1 MNNLSLEMLFDL
13 FKKNYL
19 YLIIGLLI
27 IIFGSTSYFFYMA
40 NVKEKIYLSQGAYEN
55 YLNELTQFDGSEFK
69 ELEMQ
74 LEELKNTY
82 DQSIYY
88 HLANFQ
94 QAKIYF
100 ENGQESKAM
109 SLMEQLNSD
118 LEQDKSSRNFLR
130 DISRIR
136 LASIYIDLDRFEDAK
151 QLLDRNFDFFNSLR
165 LEKLGDLE
173 KINLNNKEAENYY
186 KLAIE
191 TSQNQTQINLLNFK
205 LSSLAS
211 SNNE

>member
-27 IIFGSTSYFFYMA
+27 IIFGSASYFFYMA

-100 ENGQESKAM
+100 ENGQQSKAM

-151 QLLDRNFDFFNSLR
+151 QLLDRNFDFFNSLK

-211 SNNE
+211 SKNE

>member
-1 MNNLSLEMLFDL
+1 MNNFNFEMLLDFL
-13 FKKNYL
+13 KKNYL
-19 YLIIGLLI
+19 YF
-27 IIFGSTSYFFYMA
+27 IFGSFLIILSSVSYFFYLA
-40 NVKEKIYLSQGAYEN
+40 NIKEKIYLSQAAYEN
-55 YLNELTQFDGSEFK
+55 YLNELTQFDGSEFS
-69 ELEMQ
+69 ELETK

-100 ENGQESKAM
+100 ENDQELEAM
-109 SLMEQLNSD
+109 NLMEQLNSE
-118 LEQDKSSRNFLR
+118 LEEDKSSRNFLR

-136 LASIYIDLDRFEDAK
+136 LASIYIDFDRFEDA
-151 QLLDRNFDFFNSLR
+151 QELLSRNFDFFDSLK

-173 KINLNNKEAENYY
+173 KIKLNNEEAENYY

-191 TSQNQTQINLLNFK
+191 MSQNQTQINLLNFK

-211 SNNE
+211 SNDE

>member
-1 MNNLSLEMLFDL
+1 MNNLNFEMLLDW

-19 YLIIGLLI
+19 YYIFGLFLIIL
-27 IIFGSTSYFFYMA
+27 GSVSYFFYVA
-40 NVKEKIYLSQGAYEN
+40 NIKEKIYLSEAAYES
-55 YLNELTQFDGSEFK
+55 YLNELAKFDGSEFK
-69 ELEMQ
+69 ELEIK

-100 ENGQESKAM
+100 ENDQEIEAM
-109 SLMEQLNSD
+109 NLMEQLNSD
-118 LEQDKSSRNFLR
+118 LEEEKSSRNFLR

-136 LASIYIDLDRFEDAK
+136 LASIYIDFDRFEDA
-151 QLLDRNFDFFNSLR
+151 QELLGRNFDFFNSLK

-173 KINLNNKEAENYY
+173 KIKLNNEEAENYY

-191 TSQNQTQINLLNFK
+191 MSQNQTQINLLNFK

-211 SNNE
+211 SNDE

>member
-1 MNNLSLEMLFDL
+1 MNNLNFEMLLEF

-19 YLIIGLLI
+19 YLIFGLILVMSGI
-27 IIFGSTSYFFYMA
+27 ASYFFYITSI
-40 NVKEKIYLSQGAYEN
+40 KEKIYSSQEAYEN
-55 YLNELTQFDGSEFK
+55 FLSELALFDGLEFT
-69 ELEMQ
+69 ELEAK
-74 LEELKNTY
+74 LEEVKNAY

-88 HLANFQ
+88 HLANFH

-100 ENGQESKAM
+100 ENGQELKAL
-109 SLMEQLNSD
+109 SLMEQLNAD
-118 LEQDKSSRNFLR
+118 LEQDKSSRSFLR

-136 LASIYIDLDRFEDAK
+136 LASIYIDFDRFEDAK
-151 QLLDRNFDFFNSLR
+151 ELLDRNFDFFDSLK
-165 LEKLGDLE
+165 LEKLGDIE
-173 KINLNNKEAENYY
+173 KVKFNNEGAKNYY

-211 SNNE
+211 SNDE

>member
-27 IIFGSTSYFFYMA
+27 IIFGSASYFFYMA

-151 QLLDRNFDFFNSLR
+151 QLLDRNFDFFDSLK

-211 SNNE
+211 SKNE

>member
-1 MNNLSLEMLFDL
+1 MNNFNFEMLLDFL
-13 FKKNYL
+13 KKNYL
-19 YLIIGLLI
+19 YF
-27 IIFGSTSYFFYMA
+27 IFGSFLIILSSVSYFFYLA
-40 NVKEKIYLSQGAYEN
+40 NIKEKIYLSQAAYEN
-55 YLNELTQFDGSEFK
+55 YLNELTQFDGSEFS
-69 ELEMQ
+69 ELETK

-100 ENGQESKAM
+100 ENDQELEAM
-109 SLMEQLNSD
+109 NLMEQLNSD
-118 LEQDKSSRNFLR
+118 LEEDKSSRNFLR

-136 LASIYIDLDRFEDAK
+136 LASIYIDFDRFEDA
-151 QLLDRNFDFFNSLR
+151 QELLSRNFDFFDSLK

-173 KINLNNKEAENYY
+173 KIKLNNEEAENYY

-191 TSQNQTQINLLNFK
+191 MSQNQTQINLLNFK

-211 SNNE
+211 SNDK

>member
-27 IIFGSTSYFFYMA
+27 IIFGSASYFFYMA

-211 SNNE
+211 SKNE

>member
-27 IIFGSTSYFFYMA
+27 IIFVSASYFFYTA
-40 NVKEKIYLSQGAYEN
+40 NVKEKIYLSQEAYEN

-69 ELEMQ
+69 ELEMK

-100 ENGQESKAM
+100 ENGQEPKAM

-151 QLLDRNFDFFNSLR
+151 QLLDRNFDFFNSLK

-211 SNNE
+211 SKND

>member
-1 MNNLSLEMLFDL
+1 MNNFNFEKLSDFL
-13 FKKNYL
+13 KKNYL
-19 YLIIGLLI
+19 YFIFGLFLIIL
-27 IIFGSTSYFFYMA
+27 SSVSYFFYIA
-40 NVKEKIYLSQGAYEN
+40 NIKEKIYLSQAAYEN
-55 YLNELTQFDGSEFK
+55 YLNELTQFDGSEFS
-69 ELEMQ
+69 ELETK

-100 ENGQESKAM
+100 ENDQELEAM
-109 SLMEQLNSD
+109 NLMEQLNSD
-118 LEQDKSSRNFLR
+118 LEEDKSSRNFLR

-136 LASIYIDLDRFEDAK
+136 LASIYIDFDRFDDA
-151 QLLDRNFDFFNSLR
+151 QELLGRNFDFFDSLK

-173 KINLNNKEAENYY
+173 KIKLNNEKAENYY

-191 TSQNQTQINLLNFK
+191 MSQNQTQINLLNFK

-211 SNNE
+211 SNDE

>member
-27 IIFGSTSYFFYMA
+27 IIFGSASYFFYTA
-40 NVKEKIYLSQGAYEN
+40 NVKEKIYLSQEAYEN

-69 ELEMQ
+69 ELEMK

-100 ENGQESKAM
+100 ENGQEPKAM

>member
-27 IIFGSTSYFFYMA
+27 IIFGSASYFFYMA

-136 LASIYIDLDRFEDAK
+136 LASIYVDLDRFEDAK

>member
-19 YLIIGLLI
+19 YLIIGILI
-27 IIFGSTSYFFYMA
+27 IIFVSASYFFYTA
-40 NVKEKIYLSQGAYEN
+40 NVKEKIYLSQEAYEN

-211 SNNE
+211 SKNE

>member
-27 IIFGSTSYFFYMA
+27 IIFGSASYFFYMA
-40 NVKEKIYLSQGAYEN
+40 NVKEKIYLSQEAYEN

-69 ELEMQ
+69 ELEMK

-100 ENGQESKAM
+100 ENGQQSKAM

-173 KINLNNKEAENYY
+173 KINFNNKEAENYY

-191 TSQNQTQINLLNFK
+191 ISQNQTQINLLNFK

>member
-27 IIFGSTSYFFYMA
+27 IIFGSASYFFYTA
-40 NVKEKIYLSQGAYEN
+40 NVKEKIYLSQEAYEN

-69 ELEMQ
+69 ELEMK

-151 QLLDRNFDFFNSLR
+151 QLLDRNFDFFNSLK

>member
-27 IIFGSTSYFFYMA
+27 IIFGSASYFFYMA

-69 ELEMQ
+69 ELEMK

-151 QLLDRNFDFFNSLR
+151 QLLDRNFDFFNSLK

-211 SNNE
+211 SKNE

>member
-27 IIFGSTSYFFYMA
+27 IIFVSASYFFYTA
-40 NVKEKIYLSQGAYEN
+40 NVKEKIYLSQEAYEN

-69 ELEMQ
+69 ELEMK

-100 ENGQESKAM
+100 ENGQEPKAM

-186 KLAIE
+186 KVAIE

>member
-1 MNNLSLEMLFDL
+1 MNNFNFEMLLDFL
-13 FKKNYL
+13 KKNYL
-19 YLIIGLLI
+19 YFIFGLFLIIL
-27 IIFGSTSYFFYMA
+27 SSVSYFFYIA
-40 NVKEKIYLSQGAYEN
+40 NIKEKIYLSQAAYEN
-55 YLNELTQFDGSEFK
+55 YLNELTQFDGSEFS
-69 ELEMQ
+69 ELETK

-100 ENGQESKAM
+100 ENDQELEAM
-109 SLMEQLNSD
+109 NLMEQLNSD
-118 LEQDKSSRNFLR
+118 LEEDKSSRNFLR

-136 LASIYIDLDRFEDAK
+136 LASIYIDFDRFEDA
-151 QLLDRNFDFFNSLR
+151 QELLSRNFDFFDSLK

-173 KINLNNKEAENYY
+173 KIKLNNEKAENYY

-191 TSQNQTQINLLNFK
+191 MSQNQTQINLLNFK

-211 SNNE
+211 SNDE

>member
-1 MNNLSLEMLFDL
+1 MNNFNFEMLLDFL
-13 FKKNYL
+13 KKNYL
-19 YLIIGLLI
+19 YFIFGLFLIIL
-27 IIFGSTSYFFYMA
+27 SSVSYFFYLA
-40 NVKEKIYLSQGAYEN
+40 NIKEKIYLSQAAYEN
-55 YLNELTQFDGSEFK
+55 YLNELTQFDGSEFS
-69 ELEMQ
+69 ELETK

-100 ENGQESKAM
+100 ENDQELEAM
-109 SLMEQLNSD
+109 NLMEQLNSD
-118 LEQDKSSRNFLR
+118 LEEDKSSRNFLR

-136 LASIYIDLDRFEDAK
+136 LASIYIDFDRFDEA
-151 QLLDRNFDFFNSLR
+151 QELLSRNFDFFDSLK

-173 KINLNNKEAENYY
+173 KIKLNNEEAENYY

-191 TSQNQTQINLLNFK
+191 MSQNQTQINLLNFK

-211 SNNE
+211 SNDK

>member
-27 IIFGSTSYFFYMA
+27 IIFGSASYFFYTA
-40 NVKEKIYLSQGAYEN
+40 NVKEKIYLSQEAYEN

-100 ENGQESKAM
+100 ENGQQSKAM

-151 QLLDRNFDFFNSLR
+151 QLLDRNFDFFNSLK

-211 SNNE
+211 SKNE

>member
-1 MNNLSLEMLFDL
+1 MNNFNFEKLSDFL
-13 FKKNYL
+13 KKNYL
-19 YLIIGLLI
+19 YF
-27 IIFGSTSYFFYMA
+27 IFGSFLIILSSVSYFFYLA
-40 NVKEKIYLSQGAYEN
+40 NIKEKIYLSQAAYEN
-55 YLNELTQFDGSEFK
+55 YLNELTQFDGSEFS
-69 ELEMQ
+69 ELETK

-100 ENGQESKAM
+100 ENDQELEAM
-109 SLMEQLNSD
+109 NLMEQLNSE
-118 LEQDKSSRNFLR
+118 LEEDKSSRNFLR

-136 LASIYIDLDRFEDAK
+136 LASIYIDFDRFEDA
-151 QLLDRNFDFFNSLR
+151 QELLSRNFDFFDSLK

-173 KINLNNKEAENYY
+173 KIKLNNEEAENYY

-191 TSQNQTQINLLNFK
+191 MSQNQTQINLLNFK

-211 SNNE
+211 SNDE

>member
-27 IIFGSTSYFFYMA
+27 IIFVSASYFFYTA
-40 NVKEKIYLSQGAYEN
+40 NVKEKIYLSQEAYEN

-69 ELEMQ
+69 ELEMK

-100 ENGQESKAM
+100 ENGEESKAM

-151 QLLDRNFDFFNSLR
+151 QLLDRNFDFFNSLK

-211 SNNE
+211 SKNE

>member
-27 IIFGSTSYFFYMA
+27 IIFGSASYFFYMA
-40 NVKEKIYLSQGAYEN
+40 NVKEKIYLSQEAYEN

-151 QLLDRNFDFFNSLR
+151 QLLDRNFDFFNSLK

-211 SNNE
+211 SKNE

>member
-1 MNNLSLEMLFDL
+1 MNNFSLEMLFDS

-27 IIFGSTSYFFYMA
+27 IILGSASYFFYMA

-94 QAKIYF
+94 QVKIYF
-100 ENGQESKAM
+100 ENGEESKAM

-151 QLLDRNFDFFNSLR
+151 QLLDRNFDFFNSLK

-211 SNNE
+211 SKNE

>member
-1 MNNLSLEMLFDL
+1 MNNLNFEMLLDW

-19 YLIIGLLI
+19 YYIFGLFLIIL
-27 IIFGSTSYFFYMA
+27 GSVSYFFYVA
-40 NVKEKIYLSQGAYEN
+40 NIKEKIYLSEAAYES
-55 YLNELTQFDGSEFK
+55 YLNELTKFDGSEFK
-69 ELEMQ
+69 ELEIK

-100 ENGQESKAM
+100 ENDQEIEAM
-109 SLMEQLNSD
+109 NLMEQLNSD
-118 LEQDKSSRNFLR
+118 LEEEKSSRNFLR

-136 LASIYIDLDRFEDAK
+136 LASIYIDFDRFEDA
-151 QLLDRNFDFFNSLR
+151 QELLGRNFDFFNSLK

-173 KINLNNKEAENYY
+173 KIKLNNEEAENYY

-191 TSQNQTQINLLNFK
+191 MSQNQTQINLLNFK

-211 SNNE
+211 SNDE

>member
-1 MNNLSLEMLFDL
+1 MNNFNFEMLLDFL
-13 FKKNYL
+13 KKNYL
-19 YLIIGLLI
+19 YFIFGLFLIIL
-27 IIFGSTSYFFYMA
+27 SSVSYFFYIA
-40 NVKEKIYLSQGAYEN
+40 NIKEKIYLSQAAYEN
-55 YLNELTQFDGSEFK
+55 YLNELTQFDGSEFS
-69 ELEMQ
+69 ELETK

-100 ENGQESKAM
+100 ENDQELEAM
-109 SLMEQLNSD
+109 NLMEQLNSE
-118 LEQDKSSRNFLR
+118 LEEDKSSRNFLR

-136 LASIYIDLDRFEDAK
+136 LASIYIDFDRFEDA
-151 QLLDRNFDFFNSLR
+151 QELLSRNFDFFDSLK

-173 KINLNNKEAENYY
+173 KIKLNNEEAENYY

-191 TSQNQTQINLLNFK
+191 MSQNQTQINLLNFK

-211 SNNE
+211 SNDK

>member
-1 MNNLSLEMLFDL
+1 MNNLNFEMLFEF

-19 YLIIGLLI
+19 YLIFGLILI
-27 IIFGSTSYFFYMA
+27 MSGIASYFFYITSI
-40 NVKEKIYLSQGAYEN
+40 KEKIYSSQRAYEN
-55 YLNELTQFDGSEFK
+55 FLSELALFDGLEFT
-69 ELEMQ
+69 ELETK
-74 LEELKNTY
+74 LEEVKNVY

-88 HLANFQ
+88 HLANFH

-100 ENGQESKAM
+100 ENDQELKAM
-109 SLMEQLNSD
+109 TLMEQLNTD
-118 LEQDKSSRNFLR
+118 LEQDKSSRTFLR

-136 LASIYIDLDRFEDAK
+136 LASIYINFDRFEDAK
-151 QLLDRNFDFFNSLR
+151 ELLDRNFDFFDSLK

-173 KINLNNKEAENYY
+173 KVKFNNEGAKNYY

-191 TSQNQTQINLLNFK
+191 ASQNQTQINLLNFK

-211 SNNE
+211 SNDE

>member
-1 MNNLSLEMLFDL
+1 M
-13 FKKNYL
+13 
-19 YLIIGLLI
+19 
-27 IIFGSTSYFFYMA
+27 
-40 NVKEKIYLSQGAYEN
+40 
-55 YLNELTQFDGSEFK
+55 NELTQFDGSEFK
-69 ELEMQ
+69 ELEMK

-100 ENGQESKAM
+100 ENGQEPKAM

-136 LASIYIDLDRFEDAK
+136 LASIYIDLDRFEDIK
-151 QLLDRNFDFFNSLR
+151 QLLDRNFDF
-165 LEKLGDLE
+165 
-173 KINLNNKEAENYY
+173 
-186 KLAIE
+186 
-191 TSQNQTQINLLNFK
+191 
-205 LSSLAS
+205 
-211 SNNE
+211 

>member
-1 MNNLSLEMLFDL
+1 MNNLNFEMLLEF

-19 YLIIGLLI
+19 YLIFGLILVMSGI
-27 IIFGSTSYFFYMA
+27 ASYFFYITSI
-40 NVKEKIYLSQGAYEN
+40 KEKIYSSQGAYEN
-55 YLNELTQFDGSEFK
+55 YLSELALFDGLEFT
-69 ELEMQ
+69 ELEAK
-74 LEELKNTY
+74 LEEVKNAY

-88 HLANFQ
+88 HLANFH

-100 ENGQESKAM
+100 ENGQELKAM
-109 SLMEQLNSD
+109 SLMEQLNAD
-118 LEQDKSSRNFLR
+118 LEQDKSSRSFLR

-136 LASIYIDLDRFEDAK
+136 LASIYIDFDRFEDAK
-151 QLLDRNFDFFNSLR
+151 ELLDRNFDFFDSLK
-165 LEKLGDLE
+165 LEKLGDIE
-173 KINLNNKEAENYY
+173 KVKFNNEGAKNYY

-211 SNNE
+211 SNDE

>member
-1 MNNLSLEMLFDL
+1 MNNLSLEMLFDS

-27 IIFGSTSYFFYMA
+27 IIFSSASYFFYMA

-94 QAKIYF
+94 QVKIYF
-100 ENGQESKAM
+100 ENGEESKAM

-151 QLLDRNFDFFNSLR
+151 QLLDRNFDFFNSLK

-211 SNNE
+211 SKNE

>member
-1 MNNLSLEMLFDL
+1 MNNLSLEMLFDS

-27 IIFGSTSYFFYMA
+27 IIFGSASYFFYMA

-55 YLNELTQFDGSEFK
+55 YLNELTKFDGSEFK

-94 QAKIYF
+94 QVKIYF
-100 ENGQESKAM
+100 ENGEESKAM

-136 LASIYIDLDRFEDAK
+136 LASIYIDLDRFDDAK
-151 QLLDRNFDFFNSLR
+151 QLLDRNFDFFNSLK

-211 SNNE
+211 SKNE

>member
-27 IIFGSTSYFFYMA
+27 IIFGSASYFFYMA

-151 QLLDRNFDFFNSLR
+151 QLLDRNFDFFNSLK

-191 TSQNQTQINLLNFK
+191 KSQNQTQINLLNFK